1 MKTKVTVI
9 GLGAFGSTVALELS
23 RLGHDV
29 LGIDTSA
36 VRTDAVADQV
46 TRAVT
51 ADGRDE
57 RVLAELGVHECD
69 VVVVAI
75 GEDVEANI
83 IIALIVKTMAKP
95 RVWAKALN
103 HNHHRILEK
112 LGVDH
117 IVHPEHEMG
126 LRVARTLIYPEVLD
140 YINLG
145 DDQFIAE
152 VRASERLVGKSIDA
166 LNLRESN
173 VQCLLIKHAGIV
185 LSPPTPD
192 HYGNTIKMSN
202 ARTAK
207 KEATIPGPRPYWT
220 VASTTARR

>member
-1 MKTKVTVI
+1 MKTNVTVI

-29 LGIDTSA
+29 LGIDSNAT
-36 VRTDAVADQV
+36 RTNAIADNL

-51 ADGRDE
+51 ADARDE
-57 RVLAELGVHECD
+57 RVLRELGVHESD

-75 GEDVEANI
+75 GEDIEANI
-83 IIALIVKTMAKP
+83 LTTLVVKTMPKP

-112 LGVDH
+112 LAADH

-126 LRVARTLIYPEVLD
+126 LRVARTLTYPEVLD

-152 VRASERLVGKSIDA
+152 VRASVRIEGKSIDV
-166 LNLRESN
+166 LNLAEHN
-173 VQCLLIKHAGIV
+173 VQCLLIKHAGLT
-185 LSPPTPD
+185 LSPPPSD
-192 HYGNTIKMSN
+192 HLFV
-202 ARTAK
+202 
-207 KEATIPGPRPYWT
+207 PGDQIVLLGKLPQLRKISKYL
-220 VASTTARR
+220 

>member
-23 RLGHDV
+23 RMGHDV
-29 LGIDTSA
+29 LGIDSSA
-36 VRTDAVADQV
+36 VRTNAIADQI

-57 RVLAELGVHECD
+57 RVLNELGVHECD

-75 GEDVEANI
+75 GEDIEANI
-83 IIALIVKTMAKP
+83 IIALIVKSMARP
-95 RVWAKALN
+95 RVWAKSLN

-117 IVHPEHEMG
+117 IVHPEHQMG
-126 LRVARTLIYPEVLD
+126 LRVARTLVYPEVLD

-152 VRASERLVGKSIDA
+152 VRASQRLVGKTVSA
-166 LNLRESN
+166 LNLQEAN
-173 VQCLLIKHAGIV
+173 VQCLLVKQAGSLTSPVLPNHTFALGDQIV
-185 LSPPTPD
+185 LLGALPNLRKVS
-192 HYGNTIKMSN
+192 KFL
-202 ARTAK
+202 
-207 KEATIPGPRPYWT
+207 
-220 VASTTARR
+220 

>member
-1 MKTKVTVI
+1 MKTRVTVI

-29 LGIDTSA
+29 LGIDSSTA
-36 VRTDAVADQV
+36 RTDAIADQI

-57 RVLAELGVHECD
+57 RVLAELGVHESD

-75 GEDVEANI
+75 GEDIEANI
-83 IIALIVKTMAKP
+83 IIALIVKTMPKP
-95 RVWAKALN
+95 RVWAKSLN

-140 YINLG
+140 YISLG

-152 VRASERLVGKSIDA
+152 VRASERLSGKTISS
-166 LNLRESN
+166 LNLQAHN
-173 VQCLLIKHAGIV
+173 VQCLLIKHLGTISSPVPPDYTFDPGDQIV
-185 LSPPTPD
+185 LQGALPNLRKVSK
-192 HYGNTIKMSN
+192 YL
-202 ARTAK
+202 
-207 KEATIPGPRPYWT
+207 
-220 VASTTARR
+220 

>member
-1 MKTKVTVI
+1 MKTKVAVI

-29 LGIDTSA
+29 LGIDSNSG
-36 VRTDAVADQV
+36 RTNALADQL
-46 TRAVT
+46 TQAVT
-51 ADGRDE
+51 ADARDE
-57 RVLAELGVHECD
+57 RVLRELGVHDCD

-75 GEDVEANI
+75 GEDIEANI
-83 IIALIVKTMAKP
+83 LTTLVVKSMPKP

-112 LGVDH
+112 LGADH

-145 DDQFIAE
+145 DDQFISE
-152 VRASERLVGKSIDA
+152 VQASERLAGKTIAA
-166 LNLRESN
+166 LNLEQYD
-173 VQCLLIKHAGIV
+173 VKCLLIKHLDRILSPAPPEHVFTPGDQIV
-185 LSPPTPD
+185 LLGKLPHLRKVS
-192 HYGNTIKMSN
+192 
-202 ARTAK
+202 RFL
-207 KEATIPGPRPYWT
+207 
-220 VASTTARR
+220 